1 MVQKHNRTQWQN
13 HYSTDLSKL
22 IIFCFFI
29 FLLLLLLCYFLLL
42 FSQISDRATS
52 CNWQYRSDISSL
64 FDWSR
69 PAQRHTISIR
79 KLAQVQCFFPFVME
93 ISFEI
98 VGNFPPQSRCSAVQP
113 KKKGQVVLS
122 SFGFDSYFSS
132 FRLNEPKGGEVQ
144 LLQHWQMATASDFA
158 IFLYRWFLCH
168 SFHWSLSTG
177 RRFCMRRKNVNNK
190 KLCFSFLLPNG
201 WQRTEYKKKL
211 NELMLQFYHPWVVDV
226 KKKKKNEME
235 ESIF

>member
-98 VGNFPPQSRCSAVQP
+98 VGNFPPQSRCSACNM
-113 KKKGQVVLS
+113 KKGQVVLS
-122 SFGFDSYFSS
+122 SFGYDSYFFS
-132 FRLNEPKGGEVQ
+132 FRLNEPKGGGEGVSSVVATLTNGNSLWFCNIFVSLISVSFVSLISQ
-144 LLQHWQMATASDFA
+144 YGTALLHA
-158 IFLYRWFLCH
+158 
-168 SFHWSLSTG
+168 
-177 RRFCMRRKNVNNK
+177 
-190 KLCFSFLLPNG
+190 
-201 WQRTEYKKKL
+201 
-211 NELMLQFYHPWVVDV
+211 
-226 KKKKKNEME
+226 
-235 ESIF
+235 

>member
-113 KKKGQVVLS
+113 KKKG
-122 SFGFDSYFSS
+122 
-132 FRLNEPKGGEVQ
+132 RLCCHHSALIN
-144 LLQHWQMATASDFA
+144 
-158 IFLYRWFLCH
+158 IFLLLDWMNRRGGKFSCCNIDKWQQPLILQYFCIADFCVIRFID
-168 SFHWSLSTG
+168 LSVRDGASACVEKT
-177 RRFCMRRKNVNNK
+177 
-190 KLCFSFLLPNG
+190 
-201 WQRTEYKKKL
+201 
-211 NELMLQFYHPWVVDV
+211 
-226 KKKKKNEME
+226 
-235 ESIF
+235 